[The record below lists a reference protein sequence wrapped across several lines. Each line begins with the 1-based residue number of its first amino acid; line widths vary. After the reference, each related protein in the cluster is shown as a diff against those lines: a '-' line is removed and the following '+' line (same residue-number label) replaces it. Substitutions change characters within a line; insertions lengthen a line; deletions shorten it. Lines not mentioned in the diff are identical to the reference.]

1 MSSLS
6 LAGTRSL
13 TIGTRAS
20 RLALAQTALVQE
32 ALHAA
37 HPTLEIRF
45 KTITTKGDI
54 ALDRPLREIGG
65 AGLFVTAI
73 EDALRAGSIDLAVH
87 SAKDLPG
94 TLPED
99 MALVAF
105 PPRADARDVLVSPT
119 GVNLAALA
127 EGARVGT
134 SSVRRI
140 CQLRHLRPDLVIL
153 DLRGNVDTRLMKL
166 HQAQYDAIVL
176 AKAGLDRLGISD
188 QTVHIL
194 APESLLPAVAQG
206 ALALEVRADDSEAAL
221 LLAPLDDLPTH
232 LAVAAERAF
241 LARIGG
247 GCYTPIAAYARIA
260 GETLAISGMLGAVD
274 GRLVQA
280 SAAGQVEEGIPGAA
294 RLGATLASLL
304 LADGGSDLLAGS

>member
-6 LAGTRSL
+6 LAGKRSL

-32 ALHAA
+32 ALHAV
-37 HPTLEIRF
+37 HPALEIRF

-54 ALDRPLREIGG
+54 AIDRPLREIGG

-73 EDALRAGSIDLAVH
+73 EDALRAGHIDLAVH

-99 MALVAF
+99 MALAAF

-119 GVNLAALA
+119 GVSLADLA

-188 QTVHIL
+188 QTVQIL

-221 LLAPLDDLPTH
+221 LLAPLDDQPTH

-247 GCYTPIAAYARIA
+247 GCYTPIAAYARIV
-260 GETLAISGMLGAVD
+260 GETLVISGMLGAVD
-274 GRLVQA
+274 GRMVQA

-304 LADGGSDLLAGS
+304 LADGGSTLLAGS